1 MQPLKEK
8 NEAWDE
14 GGDLSILK
22 SLLLGTVHLVTLI
35 FVTLGSVEVLF

>member
-1 MQPLKEK
+1 MRPLEEK
-8 NEAWDE
+8 NEAWGE

-22 SLLLGTVHLVTLI
+22 SLLFGTVHLVTLI